1 MVTTE
6 PLSFLTRCKL
16 LITSSNEVL
25 FAEESFYNKF
35 DIVSNTKFNLDL
47 LYGEETEKKSIAE
60 FKKCC
65 EDCCYGSIF
74 ITLYKAPVGI
84 GPYQRNNQQCAAILW
99 LFRFRQVCQLLQWD
113 LDIYLMQ
120 KYIERYS
127 CHIILYVRI
136 ISYLLRNVRFTI
148 FLEITILLEMAFL
161 FIMQCL

>member
-6 PLSFLTRCKL
+6 PLSFLTKCKL
-16 LITSSNEVL
+16 LITTSCEVL

-47 LYGEETEKKSIAE
+47 LYGEETEMKSIAE

-84 GPYQRNNQQCAAILW
+84 GDPCQRKNQQCAGIA
-99 LFRFRQVCQLLQWD
+99 
-113 LDIYLMQ
+113 
-120 KYIERYS
+120 
-127 CHIILYVRI
+127 CHIVVIPFASSMSIVT
-136 ISYLLRNVRFTI
+136 VRFGH
-148 FLEITILLEMAFL
+148 LPHAAVH
-161 FIMQCL
+161 